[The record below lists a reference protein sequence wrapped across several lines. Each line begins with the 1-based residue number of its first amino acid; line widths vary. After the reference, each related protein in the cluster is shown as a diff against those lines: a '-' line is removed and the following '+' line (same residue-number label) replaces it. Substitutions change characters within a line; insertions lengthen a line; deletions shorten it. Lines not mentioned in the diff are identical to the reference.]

1 MQERFTRKRTFVAV
15 AEGICDGI
23 ILRVEADVVD
33 RPAIYGD
40 RANSFGGDFGA
51 GSEAALEFGDDVVDV
66 PAEAVRALDGVIR
79 KTMDQLNVGAIVR
92 PTQQR
97 HATTLCSEVNRYQGT
112 QIFGRRQ
119 RLARLGGE
127 AFRLHRRY
135 ASVRPPSTGIR
146 WPVVTGAFGPP
157 MKRMASAQSLGSMGT
172 WVRVRLA

>member
-1 MQERFTRKRTFVAV
+1 MQERLTRKRAFVAV

-23 ILRVEADVVD
+23 ILGVEADVVD

-40 RANSFGGDFGA
+40 RANALGGDFGA
-51 GSEAALEFGDDVVDV
+51 GGEAALELGDDVVDV
-66 PAEAVRALDGVIR
+66 PAEAVGALDGVIR
-79 KTMDQLNVGAIVR
+79 EAVDELNVGVIVR
-92 PTQQR
+92 PAQQR
-97 HATTLCSEVNRYQGT
+97 HATTLCSEINRHQGT
-112 QIFGRRQ
+112 RIIGRQR

-146 WPVVTGAFGPP
+146 WPVVTGALGPP

-172 WVRVRLA
+172 WVRVRFA